1 MKVTAISLDIVERQV
16 PDVRL
21 HDHRGSIGGTVRNG
35 ILRIHTDAGIEGH
48 CTVGD
53 RGGDAD
59 ALFDRIMQDV
69 APRVVGMDVGERE
82 KLWSLLESIGG
93 HGAPVHAAW
102 SCVDVALWDIAGKA
116 ANLPIHR
123 LLGTARYEIP
133 VYATYPPRHGDT
145 QGFVE
150 EGLELKSQGFTAY
163 KIHPGAMSTRGTR
176 DMVTAVRKAVGDDM
190 TLMLDPNNG
199 YDLRK
204 ALEIGLTL
212 DDSGFCWFEDP
223 VLWND
228 FEAIREL
235 SARLKTPLAMS
246 DTAPFLFR
254 EAAHYV
260 KLGYPRIV
268 RGTTRKLG
276 ITGLKKLCGLLE
288 GFGMNCEI
296 GLAGNTLLNAA
307 NLHVIMSITNCDY
320 YEYWMPLAAH
330 QWGVKQEIALNERGT
345 LDAPMGS
352 GLGFDLD
359 EEWITHHRVHS
370 LEHRL

>member
-1 MKVTAISLDIVERQV
+1 MKVTDLTIDVVEREV
-16 PDVRL
+16 PNVRIQ
-21 HDHRGSIGGTVRNG
+21 DHRGGIGGTVRNG
-35 ILRIHTDAGIEGH
+35 VLRVQTDAGIEGH
-48 CTVGD
+48 CTIGD
-53 RGGDAD
+53 RAGDAD
-59 ALFDRIMQDV
+59 ALFDRIMRDL
-69 APRVVGMDVGERE
+69 APRVIGMDVGERE
-82 KLWSLLESIGG
+82 KLWSQLESIGG

-116 ANLPIHR
+116 AGLPIHR
-123 LLGTARYEIP
+123 LLGTARYETP
-133 VYATYPPRHGDT
+133 VYATYPPRHPDAA
-145 QGFVE
+145 GFVE
-150 EGLELKSQGFTAY
+150 EGLELKSQGFSAY
-163 KIHPGAMSTRGTR
+163 KIHPGAMSTKGVVE
-176 DMVTAVRKAVGDDM
+176 MVGKVREAVGDEM

-204 ALEIGLTL
+204 ALEIGRAL
-212 DDSGFCWFEDP
+212 DANGFFWFEDP

-235 SARLKTPLAMS
+235 SVRLDTPLAMS

-320 YEYWMPLAAH
+320 YEYWLPLAAH
-330 QWGVKQEIALNERGT
+330 QWGVQDEIVLNKRGV
-345 LDAPMGS
+345 LDAPMEP
-352 GLGFDLD
+352 GLGFELD
-359 EEWITHHRVHS
+359 EEWIKAHRVAV
-370 LEHRL
+370 LGE

>member
-1 MKVTAISLDIVERQV
+1 MKVTGISIDVVERQV
-16 PDVRL
+16 PDVRI
-21 HDHRGSIGGTVRNG
+21 HDHRGGIGGTVRNG
-35 ILRIHTDAGIEGH
+35 VLRIQTDEGVEGH

-53 RGGDAD
+53 RAGDAD
-59 ALFDRIMQDV
+59 ALFNRITQDL
-69 APRVVGMDVGERE
+69 APRVIGMDIGDRER
-82 KLWSLLESIGG
+82 LWSELESIGG

-102 SCVDVALWDIAGKA
+102 SCIDAALWDIAGKA
-116 ANLPIHR
+116 AGQPIHR
-123 LLGTARYEIP
+123 LLGTARTEAP
-133 VYATYPPRHGDT
+133 VYATYPPRHSDAA
-145 QGFVE
+145 GFVS
-150 EGLELKSQGFTAY
+150 EGLELQSQGFSAY
-163 KIHPGAMSTRGTR
+163 KIHPGAMATKGVVE
-176 DMVTAVRKAVGDDM
+176 MVGKVREAVGPEM

-204 ALEIGLTL
+204 ALEIGRAL
-212 DDSGFCWFEDP
+212 DANDFYWFEDP

-235 SARLKTPLAMS
+235 SGRLDTPLAMS
-246 DTAPFLFR
+246 DTAAFLFR

-268 RGTTRKLG
+268 RGTARKLG

-296 GLAGNTLLNAA
+296 GLAGNSLLNAA

-320 YEYWMPLAAH
+320 FEYWLPLAAH
-330 QWGVKQEIALNERGT
+330 QWGVQEEIKLNERGV
-345 LDAPMGS
+345 LEAPMRP

-359 EEWITHHRVHS
+359 EEWIASHRVAT
-370 LEHRL
+370 LEG